1 MSEQNNN
8 KMTQIEQQLNSKF
21 EAILKEIRTNRDSN
35 LIDDDEDAE
44 DNRPS
49 TSNSENK
56 LLRRKHASN
65 TGIDKNKTQD
75 YRFQSSEMYEL
86 GQTTTP
92 SGVAN
97 ETLDDTIIINQNRQE
112 VEYHMVTGPTKNI
125 LRQSYNISNTTNR
138 LGSNADHLYLENSES
153 PDLINQI
160 PQAIEKLAR
169 RGENLRH

>member
-86 GQTTTP
+86 RQPTTP
-92 SGVAN
+92 FGVAN
-97 ETLDDTIIINQNRQE
+97 ETLNVLIIMNENRQE
-112 VEYHMVTGPTKNI
+112 ADYHNIHPCTLPKLIFLQLQSSPGTSCDIVAFFALVLAGFVLQNSLVSHRTLVT
-125 LRQSYNISNTTNR
+125 
-138 LGSNADHLYLENSES
+138 
-153 PDLINQI
+153 
-160 PQAIEKLAR
+160 
-169 RGENLRH
+169 